1 MKTLLHLVLLTPLLA
16 SAGWTNAQ
24 AQHAT
29 ERWRPRVETIIVRA
43 APPKNWRLALS
54 ASRLGT
60 AFLVSASIPVPYSDL
75 DFGKEPDV
83 TEMGKRIRVAAQLV
97 CEQLDKKYPPA
108 QYPIVEGYSG
118 WDCQRE
124 AAKDGMEHVDMILAS
139 LKH

>member
-1 MKTLLHLVLLTPLLA
+1 MKSLHHLVLLVPLLA
-16 SAGWTNAQ
+16 SVGWTDAQ
-24 AQHAT
+24 AQRAT
-29 ERWRPRVETIIVRA
+29 ERWRPRVETIVVRA

-75 DFGKEPDV
+75 DFAKEPDV

-97 CEQLDKKYPPA
+97 CEQLDKQYPPA

-124 AAKDGMEHVDMILAS
+124 AAKDGMEQVNTIIAS
-139 LKH
+139 AKR